1 LNNDYWG
8 YLEIIGSI
16 REDLQRY
23 STEVNY
29 SEIFSDRQ
37 GIFNFIYDEY
47 HPDTNR
53 HISDDEWFKIW
64 IALGR
69 IGLENG
75 LLSKE
80 MKGRLSDII
89 KIDINTYKEYAEENE
104 FDELMKDYRYI
115 KLNIDD
121 KK

>member
-1 LNNDYWG
+1 
-8 YLEIIGSI
+8 
-16 REDLQRY
+16 
-23 STEVNY
+23 
-29 SEIFSDRQ
+29 
-37 GIFNFIYDEY
+37 
-47 HPDTNR
+47 
-53 HISDDEWFKIW
+53 
-64 IALGR
+64 
-69 IGLENG
+69 
-75 LLSKE
+75 